1 MSRLSISIAIWIVLY
16 LNLNALGQEQARK
29 WPYEFRSK
37 NYIIHSDFQ
46 LENHLL
52 NRELDEVSTDV
63 ATLLDVPPPSQPIHI
78 VLFRTEREYTRYM
91 GAYFPR
97 LPKRRA
103 LFIQD
108 RGPGML
114 FTHWHADVG
123 VDLRHEMTHALIN
136 NHNPLPLWLDE
147 GLAEYFELDRESR
160 IAPLKR
166 SIEVLKNLK
175 KGTVTTIDALS
186 KSDSLED
193 FDDHDYLTSWAWIHF
208 MMHRNVRTRGLLVR
222 HLRELRAGN
231 MLGTRPP
238 DGRPADPST
247 PASVFSLHRALTQLF
262 PDVRSEFLQHFQ
274 SLYDASQK
282 MAASEA
288 TITASYRK

>member
-1 MSRLSISIAIWIVLY
+1 MSRLSFSFALWIFLCP
-16 LNLNALGQEQARK
+16 NLSGLGQEQPRK
-29 WPYEFRSK
+29 WPFEFRST
-37 NYIIHSDFQ
+37 NYVIHSDFQ
-46 LENHLL
+46 LENRSL

-63 ATLLDVPPPSQPIHI
+63 ATLLDVPSPSQPIHI

-91 GAYFPR
+91 NAYFPQ

-136 NHNPLPLWLDE
+136 NRNPLPLWLDE
-147 GLAEYFELDRESR
+147 GLAEYFELNRESR

-166 SIEVLKNLK
+166 SAEVLKNLK
-175 KGTVTTIDALS
+175 KGTVTTIEALS
-186 KSDSLED
+186 KTDKLED

-208 MMHRNVRTRGLLVR
+208 MMHRNVKTRALLVR
-222 HLRELRAGN
+222 HLSELRAGN
-231 MLGTRPP
+231 MLGTGPSDVRP
-238 DGRPADPST
+238 DQSI
-247 PASVFSLHRALTQLF
+247 PASVFSLHRALAQLF

-274 SLYDASQK
+274 SLYDASKK
-282 MAASEA
+282 MAASQA